1 MSSPDP
7 DPATA
12 APSRAVADCK
22 VFVGG
27 LHPLTT
33 AETLCGYFGR
43 RFGEVIDAVVMIDR
57 ATGRSR
63 GFGFVTF
70 REAADAAS
78 AIEASATAK
87 KQAAE
92 AAEKKKKTKSGGDDE
107 GGGGGGEDDDDESNV
122 DVLTAAPTRVE
133 PLEVDGK
140 VVDAKLASSSSR
152 GGENAN
158 ANANASSA
166 DAARA
171 DAAAKRLFVGG
182 LTRETTEDSMREVR
196 SHSHWSPY
204 DRVGVVNA
212 DP

>member
-1 MSSPDP
+1 M
-7 DPATA
+7 
-12 APSRAVADCK
+12 
-22 VFVGG
+22 
-27 LHPLTT
+27 
-33 AETLCGYFGR
+33 
-43 RFGEVIDAVVMIDR
+43 
-57 ATGRSR
+57 
-63 GFGFVTF
+63 
-70 REAADAAS
+70 
-78 AIEASATAK
+78 
-87 KQAAE
+87 
-92 AAEKKKKTKSGGDDE
+92 
-107 GGGGGGEDDDDESNV
+107 
-122 DVLTAAPTRVE
+122 
-133 PLEVDGK
+133 DGK